1 MLSIKRFLEIH
12 PFYFIIIIKII
23 ILVRLIGKI
32 ITIIIMET
40 MKTRQLLSIPKRH
53 GIRLNGMRWRS

>member
-32 ITIIIMET
+32 IIIIMELIQI
-40 MKTRQLLSIPKRH
+40 RQSVSIPKRH
-53 GIRLNGMRWRS
+53 GIQLNGMKWRS